1 MPELHPKV
9 RVALYVA
16 AIAAQVT
23 SFFMTAIGSPLATA
37 FEQTANALGAAAG
50 VTAITHVGTVTTRPK
65 SLPGGEVDEGVH
77 PAGFTVS
84 DPADEVPLGF
94 GLPVP
99 GEPLEPETDR
109 YSDPSPRHA
118 ARD

>member
-1 MPELHPKV
+1 MPEINPKA

-37 FEQTANALGAAAG
+37 FEQTANALGVAAG
-50 VTAITHVGTVTTRPK
+50 VGAIMHVGTVTTRPK
-65 SLPGGEVDEGVH
+65 SLPGGEAADGEH
-77 PAGFTVS
+77 PSGFAAT
-84 DPADEVPLGF
+84 DPADEVPAGF
-94 GLPVP
+94 DLPVP
-99 GEPLEPETDR
+99 GEPLEPATDR

-118 ARD
+118 KVD

>member
-50 VTAITHVGTVTTRPK
+50 VTAITHIGTVTTRPK
-65 SLPGGEVDEGVH
+65 SLPGGDEGDSEH
-77 PAGFTVS
+77 PEGFAVT
-84 DPADEVPLGF
+84 DPADEVPAGF
-94 GLPVP
+94 GLPDP
-99 GEPLEPETDR
+99 GEPLEPATGR
-109 YSDPSPRHA
+109 FADPSPRHA
-118 ARD
+118 KRD

>member
-1 MPELHPKV
+1 MPEINPKA

-37 FEQTANALGAAAG
+37 FEQTANALGVAAG
-50 VTAITHVGTVTTRPK
+50 VGAIMHIGTVTTRPK
-65 SLPGGEVDEGVH
+65 SLPGSDAEVGEHPEGFDA
-77 PAGFTVS
+77 P
-84 DPADEVPLGF
+84 DPADEVPHGF
-94 GLPVP
+94 GLPDP
-99 GEPLEPETDR
+99 GVPLEPPTDR
-109 YSDPSPRHA
+109 YADTAPRHA